1 MSGTYGSTDPLPS
14 HPRTNGV
21 TNKPGTYGSTDPL
34 PSHPRTN
41 GVTNKPG
48 TYGVTN
54 KLANPVVAPRRD

>member
-1 MSGTYGSTDPLPS
+1 M
-14 HPRTNGV
+14 
-21 TNKPGTYGSTDPL
+21 PGTYGSTDPL

-48 TYGVTN
+48 TYGVSN

>member
-1 MSGTYGSTDPLPS
+1 M
-14 HPRTNGV
+14 
-21 TNKPGTYGSTDPL
+21 PGTYGSTDPL